1 MDTDRSIPQQFNER
15 TADEQLKVD
24 IKYLKKNKITK
35 KKEINQI
42 LKTCETFDVPSAQ
55 YFVEEWLFLPFEE
68 TEEGFAKTARLHD
81 EDYLNIAVFNGIHW
95 GSNNED

>member
-15 TADEQLKVD
+15 TADEQLAVD
-24 IKYLKKNKITK
+24 IAYLKKNKVTK

-42 LKTCETFDVPSAQ
+42 LNALETFDVPSAQ
-55 YFVEEWLFLPFEE
+55 YFCEEWLFLPHEE

-95 GSNNED
+95 EG